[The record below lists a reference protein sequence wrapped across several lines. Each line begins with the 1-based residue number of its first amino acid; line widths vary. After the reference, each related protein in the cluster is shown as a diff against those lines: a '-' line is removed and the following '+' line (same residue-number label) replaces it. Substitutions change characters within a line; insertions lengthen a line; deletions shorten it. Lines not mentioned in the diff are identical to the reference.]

1 MSVLVHELQRHRE
14 GKRDGEGAR
23 KRKPSSVVVG
33 AVRAGVADPLQAP
46 VLESFAGAIDSVEE
60 VGAVETVAAS
70 RHWLRP
76 FSDQDQGVSVG
87 KWRLRLTSYLEPA
100 DPHLYIYS
108 AV

>member
-1 MSVLVHELQRHRE
+1 
-14 GKRDGEGAR
+14 
-23 KRKPSSVVVG
+23 
-33 AVRAGVADPLQAP
+33 
-46 VLESFAGAIDSVEE
+46 VEE